1 MPCSQKKPK
10 VMCIWLKLSKHMKII
25 ISVDFSHKDFNTD
38 FRLANVLTQE
48 HTILLVN
55 SEKQLR
61 DAYSHY
67 DLLIKGNSSFDLDKQ
82 VYKFV
87 DASSQDID
95 YLFANN

>member
-1 MPCSQKKPK
+1 
-10 VMCIWLKLSKHMKII
+10 MKII
-25 ISVDFSHKDFNTD
+25 ISVDFSHKEFNKD

-67 DLLIKGNSSFDLDKQ
+67 DLLIKGKSSFDLDKQ
-82 VYKFV
+82 IYKFV
-87 DASSQDID
+87 DADSQDIV
-95 YLFANN
+95 YLLANN